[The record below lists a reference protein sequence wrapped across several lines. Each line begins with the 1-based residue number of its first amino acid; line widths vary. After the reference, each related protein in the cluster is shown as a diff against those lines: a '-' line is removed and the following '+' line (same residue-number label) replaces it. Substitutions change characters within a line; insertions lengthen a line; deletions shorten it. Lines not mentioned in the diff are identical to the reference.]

1 MSEPNPSKYCAIC
14 KHYDVRG
21 IYMTSCVRCI
31 HWVKDKEDLFE
42 VDVMKI
48 KEAPTDKSEPTPIS
62 HTDGQTHEFPSR

>member
-1 MSEPNPSKYCAIC
+1 MGSVLRVMKRRRPPMSEPAPSKYCAIC

-42 VDVMKI
+42 VDVMRI
-48 KEAPTDKSEPTPIS
+48 KEAPADE
-62 HTDGQTHEFPSR
+62 

>member
-48 KEAPTDKSEPTPIS
+48 KEAPTDE
-62 HTDGQTHEFPSR
+62 